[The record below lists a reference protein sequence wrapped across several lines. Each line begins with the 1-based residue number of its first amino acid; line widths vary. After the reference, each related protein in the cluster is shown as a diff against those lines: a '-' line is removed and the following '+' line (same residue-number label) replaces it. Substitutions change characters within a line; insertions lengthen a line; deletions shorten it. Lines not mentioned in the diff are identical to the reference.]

1 MCQSRLQILLSAEA
15 AAALAAAAIAS
26 ADDGSARTPLAALA
40 AQS

>member
-1 MCQSRLQILLSAEA
+1 MCQSRLQILLSAE